1 VFIEGSGSV
10 TADCWWEVNNTK
22 VNEVNTGYQYTNFK
36 LKTTSGI
43 SSNTTG
49 KILFNSKK
57 YDINLYSVGNTSQYS
72 NLTMPSTEGTYPYS
86 VVYNNKTVCAGTI
99 KVIDPASNL
108 TAECA
113 ITDNNNTEISAG
125 IPSQQIKFKVT
136 NQNTS
141 GTDIKLSFSGKK
153 CGSWNNGICTSDAD
167 MVENITW
174 GNNSTLESQF
184 NLPLTVGSYTY
195 TLKTLSGSKELCS
208 VDFEVIEPG
217 SNLTA
222 ECAITDNNNTEIT
235 AGALSQQIKFKV
247 TNQNTSGNSV
257 KLLLLGKESLWE
269 NNANINKDFIDTV
282 WWANG
287 GTLENGFN
295 LPLTVGTYTYTLKTL
310 SGSKEL
316 CSVDFEV
323 KGPEAT
329 CKFKYNDNYVTEV
342 AGGTSNIYF
351 DVSNVKNVTNNYTA
365 KLNFNGTSKAIDCGN
380 SNCWN
385 NSFEA
390 PAAESEDKDHEFTL
404 TTADGSHEICKATL
418 TVKGTGGSGGGGS
431 TTPDPGAGG
440 VDSYESATMGTLY
453 SGPKNI
459 QYETSS
465 GTCQI
470 EASVNHSWSEW
481 IKQGNVFNNW
491 GNGGQI
497 SIISPLKV
505 SIPSGATFK
514 ITNCW

>member
-1 VFIEGSGSV
+1 MLDSNEGSGSV

-43 SSNTTG
+43 SSNTSG
-49 KILFNSKK
+49 KILFNSEE
-57 YDINLYSVGNTSQYS
+57 YDIDLYSVGNTSQYS
-72 NLTMPSTEGTYPYS
+72 KLTMPSTEGTYPYS

-99 KVIDPASNL
+99 KVVDPASNL
-108 TAECA
+108 TANCA
-113 ITDNNNTEISAG
+113 ITDKDNNTITAG
-125 IPSQQIKFKVT
+125 ISSQQIKFKVT

-153 CGSWNNGICTSDAD
+153 CGSWDNGICTSDAD

-174 GNNSTLESQF
+174 SNNSTLKSE
-184 NLPLTVGSYTY
+184 
-195 TLKTLSGSKELCS
+195 
-208 VDFEVIEPG
+208 
-217 SNLTA
+217 
-222 ECAITDNNNTEIT
+222 
-235 AGALSQQIKFKV
+235 
-247 TNQNTSGNSV
+247 
-257 KLLLLGKESLWE
+257 
-269 NNANINKDFIDTV
+269 
-282 WWANG
+282 
-287 GTLENGFN
+287 FN

-342 AGGTSNIYF
+342 DGGTSNIYF
-351 DVSNVKNVTNNYTA
+351 DVSDVKNVTNNYTA

-385 NSFEA
+385 NSFKA

-440 VDSYESATMGTLY
+440 TGTSITITQDYNFESNLHEIQGTVSVTCKNGPNPASTLRCCPKDCHSGTL
-453 SGPKNI
+453 
-459 QYETSS
+459 SS
-465 GTCQI
+465 NLI
-470 EASVNHSWSEW
+470 M
-481 IKQGNVFNNW
+481 
-491 GNGGQI
+491 GG
-497 SIISPLKV
+497 V
-505 SIPSGATFK
+505 SIGTSPRLHNAFISCTDGQTVVVKSQDPVYCGVA
-514 ITNCW
+514 NY